1 MAERI
6 IEFIEQYGYLAVAA
20 LMLLENVFPPIPSE
34 LIMPFAG
41 YAAAKGEL
49 SLVGVVLAG
58 VAGSLLGAMPWYL
71 AGRLLG
77 IRRLRRFAE
86 RHGRWLTLSPE
97 DIDRAQKWFDRHGQA
112 AVFFG
117 RLLPAV
123 RTLMSVPAGVAA
135 MPWPRFLLWSGLGI
149 SLWTSALAGLGFALQ
164 DQHERIAA
172 WLNPV
177 STAVVATCLLTYAW
191 RVVTFR
197 RRAS

>member
-1 MAERI
+1 MAEHI

-41 YAAAKGEL
+41 YAAARGEL
-49 SLVGVVLAG
+49 SLVGVMVAG
-58 VAGSLLGAMPWYL
+58 VAGSLLGAVPWYL

-77 IRRLRRFAE
+77 TARLKRFAE

-177 STAVVATCLLTYAW
+177 STAVMAACLLTYLW
-191 RVVTFR
+191 RVATFR
-197 RRAS
+197 HRAG